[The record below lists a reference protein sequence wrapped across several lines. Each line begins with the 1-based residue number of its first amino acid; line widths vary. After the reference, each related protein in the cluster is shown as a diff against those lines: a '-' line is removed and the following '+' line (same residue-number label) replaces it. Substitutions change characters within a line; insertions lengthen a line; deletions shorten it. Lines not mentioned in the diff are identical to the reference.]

1 MAETTVRELAEVFG
15 IPVDRL
21 LGRMTESGLP
31 HDQADQH
38 INDADKEQ
46 LLSHLRRLHGKGDG
60 ETAAPR
66 KISLKRRQV
75 RELKISSPQG
85 RRKTVTVEV
94 RRRRTF
100 THAPGA
106 GAGGEG
112 ESGAPAVESE
122 AERMAAAKR
131 ALQEEAKR
139 RQQELDEA
147 LRAEDL
153 LREGQER
160 ERREQEEANRKANAE
175 RAAEALAAAQAAAE
189 AAAAE
194 AAREA
199 EAVEAAAEEP
209 PKETG
214 KAEADLAQKVAA
226 DQAAAARRTEG
237 RKSER
242 SKRADRE
249 RSRARRTELHVASD
263 KSGRRRKKPK
273 ARPVIRTSTPK
284 HGFEMPT
291 APMVREVAIGETI
304 AVGELAQRMSIK
316 AGELI
321 KAMMN
326 MGTMATI
333 NQVLDQETA
342 AIVVEELGHRVKLL
356 KEESV
361 EDELHVGEDSES
373 ERVPR
378 SPVVTVMGHVDHGKT
393 SLLDYI
399 RRAKVAAGEVGGI
412 TQHIGAYR
420 ASTPKGDITFLD
432 TPGHAA
438 FTAMRARGC
447 RPPTS

>member
-1 MAETTVRELAEVFG
+1 MRETGEASMAETTVRELAEVFG

-60 ETAAPR
+60 DTAAPK
-66 KISLKRRQV
+66 KISLKRRSV

-106 GAGGEG
+106 GFGSEG
-112 ESGAPAVESE
+112 ESDAPAVEN
-122 AERMAAAKR
+122 RGRTHGRGKR
-131 ALQEEAKR
+131 ALHEEAKR

-175 RAAEALAAAQAAAE
+175 RAVAEVLAAAQAAEAAEVAE
-189 AAAAE
+189 AAQEAE

-199 EAVEAAAEEP
+199 ETGAEEP
-209 PKETG
+209 PKESKET
-214 KAEADLAQKVAA
+214 DLAQKVAA
-226 DQAAAARRTEG
+226 DQAAAVRRSEG
-237 RKSER
+237 TQVGTVQTGGPGAFPCAAEPSFT
-242 SKRADRE
+242 SHPTRADAG
-249 RSRARRTELHVASD
+249 AR
-263 KSGRRRKKPK
+263 KPK
-273 ARPVIRTSTPK
+273 GAPRVIRHSTPK

-291 APMVREVAIGETI
+291 APMVREVPIGETI

-333 NQVLDQETA
+333 NQVLDQGDR
-342 AIVVEELGHRVKLL
+342 GHR
-356 KEESV
+356 
-361 EDELHVGEDSES
+361 G
-373 ERVPR
+373 R
-378 SPVVTVMGHVDHGKT
+378 
-393 SLLDYI
+393 
-399 RRAKVAAGEVGGI
+399 
-412 TQHIGAYR
+412 GA
-420 ASTPKGDITFLD
+420 
-432 TPGHAA
+432 
-438 FTAMRARGC
+438 
-447 RPPTS
+447 RPPSEAPQGRVGRR